1 MTTATAAAETT
12 VDREAP
18 TALTGAWR
26 AFTLQLALFK
36 HVWHGTVFT
45 SVLLPI
51 LYMVSIG
58 IGVGAYIDPASL
70 GGLDYAAFI
79 APGLICSVAVMML
92 GNDMVFPVFG
102 GYADWGGGYLA
113 QRATPLRPVDILNGH
128 LAYAVLF
135 RPFTNCTIVAVV
147 MAFFGVYTSW
157 WAAFAVIAAAL
168 VSAAMAPWMH
178 AWASTLKNDS
188 NLNMIFR
195 FAVMP
200 ISLFSG
206 VFFPA
211 DQMPVF
217 LQPLV
222 WISPLWH
229 GTELARA
236 ATADVVPALPPYAHI
251 AYLALLAVTGWF
263 AARRV
268 IERRLNF

>member
-1 MTTATAAAETT
+1 MTTATQAAVA
-12 VDREAP
+12 DRAAP
-18 TALTGAWR
+18 TALSGAWR
-26 AFTLQLALFK
+26 AFTLQLALFR

-58 IGVGAYIDPASL
+58 IGVGAYIDSASV
-70 GGLDYAAFI
+70 GGLTYAEFI

-147 MAFFGVYTSW
+147 LACFGVFASW
-157 WAAFAVIAAAL
+157 WAVFAVIAAAL
-168 VSAAMAPWMH
+168 VSAAMAPWLH
-178 AWASTLKNDS
+178 CWASSIKNDS

-211 DQMPVF
+211 SEMPGF

-222 WISPLWH
+222 WASPLWH

-236 ATADVVPALPPYAHI
+236 ATADVPSALPPYVHI

>member
-1 MTTATAAAETT
+1 VSTVLETETA
-12 VDREAP
+12 P
-18 TALTGAWR
+18 SALTGAWR
-26 AFTLQLALFK
+26 AFTLQMALYK

-58 IGVGAYIDPASL
+58 IGVGAYIDPASI
-70 GGLDYAAFI
+70 GGLDYAEFI

-102 GYADWGGGYLA
+102 GYADWGGHYLA
-113 QRATPLRPVDILNGH
+113 QRASPLRPVDILNGH
-128 LAYAVLF
+128 LAYAVIF
-135 RPFTNCTIVAVV
+135 RPLTNCTIVAIVL
-147 MAFFGVYTSW
+147 AFFGVYDNGW
-157 WAAFAVIAAAL
+157 WAVFAVVAAAL
-168 VSAAMAPWMH
+168 VSASLAPWLFF
-178 AWASTLKNDS
+178 WASSLRNDA

-211 DQMPVF
+211 DQMPGF

-236 ATADVVPALPPYAHI
+236 ATANVAPALPPVVHI
-251 AYLALLAVTGWF
+251 AYLAALAVAGWF
-263 AARRV
+263 LAHRV
-268 IERRLNF
+268 VQRRLNF

>member
-1 MTTATAAAETT
+1 
-12 VDREAP
+12 
-18 TALTGAWR
+18 
-26 AFTLQLALFK
+26 
-36 HVWHGTVFT
+36 
-45 SVLLPI
+45 
-51 LYMVSIG
+51 
-58 IGVGAYIDPASL
+58 
-70 GGLDYAAFI
+70 
-79 APGLICSVAVMML
+79 MML

-102 GYADWGGGYLA
+102 GYADWGGHYLA
-113 QRATPLRPVDILNGH
+113 QRATPLRPVDMLNGH
-128 LAYAVLF
+128 LAYAVVF

-147 MAFFGVYTSW
+147 LAFFGVYASW
-157 WAAFAVIAAAL
+157 WAALAVAAAAL

-178 AWASTLKNDS
+178 CWASSIKNDA

-211 DQMPVF
+211 SEMPAF

-222 WISPLWH
+222 WASPLWH

-236 ATADVVPALPPYAHI
+236 ATAGVAPVLPPPVHI
-251 AYLALLAVTGWF
+251 AYLVLLAVTGWF

>member
-1 MTTATAAAETT
+1 MTTTT
-12 VDREAP
+12 VERAAP
-18 TALTGAWR
+18 TALEGARR
-26 AFTLQLALFK
+26 AFSLQMALYK

-45 SVLLPI
+45 SVLLPL

-102 GYADWGGGYLA
+102 GYADWGGHYLA

-128 LAYAVLF
+128 LVYSVFF

-157 WAAFAVIAAAL
+157 SAVFAVIAAAL
-168 VSAAMAPWMH
+168 VSASMAPWLH
-178 AWASTLKNDS
+178 FWASSLKNDA

-211 DQMPVF
+211 SDMPGF
-217 LQPLV
+217 LQPLI

-236 ATADVVPALPPYAHI
+236 ATADVAPALPPYVHI
-251 AYLALLAVTGWF
+251 AYLLLLAVAGWF
-263 AARRV
+263 AARHV
-268 IERRLNF
+268 IQRRLNF

>member
-1 MTTATAAAETT
+1 MSVLTI
-12 VDREAP
+12 DRSAP
-18 TALTGAWR
+18 TPAQAAWR
-26 AFTLQLALFK
+26 AFNLQLALYR

-79 APGLICSVAVMML
+79 APGLVCSVAVMML

-102 GYADWGGGYLA
+102 GYADWGGHYLA
-113 QRATPLRPVDILNGH
+113 QRATPLRPVDMLNGH
-128 LAYAVLF
+128 LIYAALF
-135 RPFTNCTIVAVV
+135 RPFTNCTLVAVV
-147 MAFFGVYTSW
+147 LAFFGVYDSW
-157 WAAFAVIAAAL
+157 WAALAVVAAAL
-168 VSAAMAPWMH
+168 VSASLAPWLH
-178 AWASTLKNDS
+178 FWSTSLRNDA

-211 DQMPVF
+211 SEMPGF

-222 WISPLWH
+222 WVSPLWH

-236 ATADVVPALPPYAHI
+236 ATAGTAPALAPGLHI
-251 AYLALLAVTGWF
+251 AYLAALAIGGWLLARH
-263 AARRV
+263 A
-268 IERRLNF
+268 IQRRLNF